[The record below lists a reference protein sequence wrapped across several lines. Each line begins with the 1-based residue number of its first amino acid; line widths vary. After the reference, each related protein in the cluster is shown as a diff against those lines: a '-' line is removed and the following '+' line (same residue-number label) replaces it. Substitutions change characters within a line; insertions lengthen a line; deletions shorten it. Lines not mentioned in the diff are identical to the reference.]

1 MPIYHLR
8 SKWRRLTFRSALDST
23 SRNDLTVVNKV
34 VNSKFKY
41 FRLHRPVSHT
51 VYILCV
57 LKCSLKKASCS
68 TLEKREVRGK
78 CPQKVG
84 VKLNSRNFLQLF
96 VRINA
101 GIPQEGKN
109 M

>member
-1 MPIYHLR
+1 MQP
-8 SKWRRLTFRSALDST
+8 
-23 SRNDLTVVNKV
+23 
-34 VNSKFKY
+34 
-41 FRLHRPVSHT
+41 
-51 VYILCV
+51 
-57 LKCSLKKASCS
+57 KKASCS

-78 CPQKVG
+78 CPQKVD
-84 VKLNSRNFLQLF
+84 VKMNSRNFLQLL